1 MNRLNARFRYLMMLL
16 LAVGIGLGPPAARAA
31 PERAAAPARPGA
43 GIPLV
48 APATVD
54 VQILDFQ
61 FVPAE
66 ITVSAGTT
74 VRWSNL
80 GAFAHTATSVSPAGL
95 FDSGTLLTGQSFEF
109 QFTTPGVY
117 TYRCSIHPSMT
128 GKITV
133 VRRLY
138 LPLILR

>member
-1 MNRLNARFRYLMMLL
+1 
-16 LAVGIGLGPPAARAA
+16 
-31 PERAAAPARPGA
+31 
-43 GIPLV
+43 
-48 APATVD
+48 VD
-54 VQILDFQ
+54 VQILEFQ

-66 ITVSAGTT
+66 FTVSAGTT

-80 GAFAHTATSVSPAGL
+80 GASAHTATSVSPAGT

-117 TYRCSIHPSMT
+117 TYRCSFHPSMT

>member
-1 MNRLNARFRYLMMLL
+1 M
-16 LAVGIGLGPPAARAA
+16 
-31 PERAAAPARPGA
+31 
-43 GIPLV
+43 
-48 APATVD
+48 D

-80 GAFAHTATSVSPAGL
+80 GASAHTATSVSPAGT

-128 GKITV
+128 GKVTV